1 MYMGLKACQHICILF
16 SRPTQ
21 KESGRFENW
30 IAINLNKLLLLMT
43 IVYAGILPNVANV
56 IRSATQ
62 NFCRNNEPIASC
74 AFADDHDQ
82 HIFDTAEGNRRGWM

>member
-1 MYMGLKACQHICILF
+1 
-16 SRPTQ
+16 
-21 KESGRFENW
+21 
-30 IAINLNKLLLLMT
+30 MT

-82 HIFDTAEGNRRGWM
+82 HIFDTAEGNRRG